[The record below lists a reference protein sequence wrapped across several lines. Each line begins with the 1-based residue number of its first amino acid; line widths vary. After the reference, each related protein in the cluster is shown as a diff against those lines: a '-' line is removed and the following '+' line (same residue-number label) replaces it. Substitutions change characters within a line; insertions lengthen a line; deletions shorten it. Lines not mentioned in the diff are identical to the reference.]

1 MIYTQ
6 LVRAEGRDAF
16 IVIAI
21 VLLCT
26 YAVSR
31 AVFPK
36 VFSGI
41 IAPNKLFGFRVRE
54 DLGSNLRPFSSEH
67 LYFTALSS
75 LSLSFV
81 ILFIANGLWKD
92 NGLPEIL
99 IVDHFGFAILQWLGL
114 FVVLNVLVYVKF
126 LLILG
131 FGLLF
136 DLRSTISRH
145 FVDMVNASLVFFLIV
160 LLFLAVISF
169 SFIVFPKNLIQ
180 FTLAASIIFF
190 YYRGFLI
197 YMRMLNDR
205 PHSKLF
211 IFSYICATE
220 LTPLTIGLVLIIN
233 SQI

>member
-6 LVRAEGRDAF
+6 LMRAEGRDAF

-21 VLLCT
+21 ILLCT

-31 AVFPK
+31 TAFPK

-75 LSLSFV
+75 LSFSFI
-81 ILFIANGLWKD
+81 ILFITNALWKE

-99 IVDHFGFAILQWLGL
+99 VVDTFGVALLQWLGL
-114 FVVLNVLVYVKF
+114 FVALNVLVYLKF

-136 DLRSTISRH
+136 DLRAKVARH
-145 FVDMVNASLVFFLIV
+145 FVDMVNATLVFFVLI

-169 SFIVFPKNLIQ
+169 STVVIPQYLVQ
-180 FTLAASIIFF
+180 FTLVATVVFF

-205 PHSKLF
+205 SHSKLY

>member
-1 MIYTQ
+1 MIYSQ

-21 VLLCT
+21 ILLCT

-92 NGLPEIL
+92 NGLPETL

-145 FVDMVNASLVFFLIV
+145 FVDMVNASLVF
-160 LLFLAVISF
+160 
-169 SFIVFPKNLIQ
+169 
-180 FTLAASIIFF
+180 TLAASIIFF